1 LLFLYRHVLEKDL
14 VGSIDAVHAKKPE
27 RLPTVLTKD
36 EALEVIGFLS
46 SKHRLMA
53 KLLYG
58 SGLRLTECIRLR
70 VKPVLS
76 PLSLGQRTRGV
87 AEGPVLSEVEG
98 PVLNR
103 GAMAVRSPLD

>member
-1 LLFLYRHVLEKDL
+1 MLFLYRHVLEKDL

-76 PLSLGQRTRGV
+76 R
-87 AEGPVLSEVEG
+87 VEG
-98 PVLNR
+98 RVLNR
-103 GAMAVRSPLD
+103 GAMAVRGPLD